1 MIVCPFN
8 PEAILQDTLE
18 AFYCSGCRDDCRLL
32 KALGI
37 LGDYVFKP
45 DADSTCLFSE
55 EDIEK

>member
-18 AFYCSGCRDDCRLL
+18 AFTCCGCNNDCRLL

-37 LGDYVFKP
+37 LGDYVFNP

-55 EDIEK
+55 EDEEK

>member
-8 PEAILQDTLE
+8 PEAILQDSLE
-18 AFYCSGCRDDCRLL
+18 AFSCCGCNNDCRLL

-37 LGDYVFKP
+37 LGDYVFKF
-45 DADSTCLFSE
+45 DADSICLLSE